1 MAAQRKHKEVTV
13 QAKYEA
19 SQELDR
25 GRSNKDV
32 TNQFDIP
39 WQYPFNLEET
49 QRKTFRSFSK
59 FIGKTTKS

>member
-39 WQYPFNLEET
+39 
-49 QRKTFRSFSK
+49 
-59 FIGKTTKS
+59 